1 MFRPELLNGK
11 NTDRSS
17 TGNGDRQIGRQP
29 LLPNGQTVRQQQQQ
43 PLPVPQQQPAA
54 VVNAAPTAKPS
65 ILGHSEKKRI

>member
-29 LLPNGQTVRQQQQQ
+29 LLPNGQTVRQQQS
-43 PLPVPQQQPAA
+43 LPVPKQQPAA